1 VCTIDGENLELFT
14 LDTAHPTG
22 NVVSVPIRDTG
33 DGVLKL
39 GQSSLAFRELI
50 QLTQRNPALVL
61 AAVSAQDRRK
71 EVSEHRRGQNRDR
84 QAIQKQADLGE
95 QIAA

>member
-1 VCTIDGENLELFT
+1 MCAIDGENLELFA
-14 LDTAHPTG
+14 LDTAHPAG
-22 NVVSVPIRDTG
+22 NVVGVPIRDSG

-50 QLTQRNPALVL
+50 QLTQRDPALIL
-61 AAVSAQDRRK
+61 ATVPAQDRRK
-71 EVSEHRRGQNRDR
+71 EVSEQRRGQNRDR
-84 QAIQKQADLGE
+84 QAIQQQADFGE